1 MKASFMV
8 GLLLVGA
15 CASSGTQAGDVG
27 NPGGGDVDAN
37 VKHVELSG
45 GSGIPGS
52 IDLTADAQSRVP
64 ATWHPMNATP
74 ERTWAYLPIAYSKLG
89 LSITRYD
96 SASHIIEGERLR
108 SRADF
113 GGKQLSDMLNCGDVA
128 GMPNVTRFEIN
139 IMVRSGVKGSGNSSS
154 VASVVTA
161 TAKPGGVSGDQM
173 PCTVSNLA
181 ADRVAAAVAE
191 ALAATQ

>member
-1 MKASFMV
+1 MKASLLV
-8 GLLLVGA
+8 ALLLVGA
-15 CASSGTQAGDVG
+15 CASSGTQSGNAGSPVDV
-27 NPGGGDVDAN
+27 NTN
-37 VKHVELSG
+37 VRHVELNG
-45 GSGIPGS
+45 GQGFPGS
-52 IDLTADAQSRVP
+52 IDITTDAQAHVP
-64 ATWHPMNATP
+64 ATWHPMNAAP

-113 GGKQLSDMLNCGDVA
+113 GGKQLSDMMNCGDVA

-154 VASVVTA
+154 
-161 TAKPGGVSGDQM
+161 D
-173 PCTVSNLA
+173 
-181 ADRVAAAVAE
+181 
-191 ALAATQ
+191 

>member
-1 MKASFMV
+1 MKASLLV

-15 CASSGTQAGDVG
+15 CASSGTQAGDGG

-37 VKHVELSG
+37 VRHVELNG
-45 GSGIPGS
+45 GQGFPGS
-52 IDLTADAQSRVP
+52 IDITSDAQSGAS
-64 ATWHPMNATP
+64 ATWHAMNATP

-96 SASHIIEGERLR
+96 SAAHIIEGERLR

-113 GGKQLSDMLNCGDVA
+113 GGKSLSGMLNCGDVA
-128 GMPNVTRFEIN
+128 GIPNVTRFEIN
-139 IMVRSGVKGSGNSSS
+139 IMVRSGVKGSGKASS

-161 TAKPGGVSGDQM
+161 TAKPDGVSSDQM

>member
-1 MKASFMV
+1 MRPSLLV

-15 CASSGTQAGDVG
+15 CASSGTQAGDIG
-27 NPGGGDVDAN
+27 NPGGGDVEAN
-37 VKHVELSG
+37 ARRVELSG
-45 GSGIPGS
+45 GGAFPGS
-52 IDLTADAQSRVP
+52 TDLTADPQSRGP
-64 ATWHPMNATP
+64 ATWHPMKATP
-74 ERTWAYLPIAYSKLG
+74 ERTWQYLPIAYSKLG
-89 LSITRYD
+89 LAITRYD

-113 GGKQLSDMLNCGDVA
+113 GGKQLSAMMNCGDVA

-139 IMVRSGVKGSGNSSS
+139 IQVRSGVKGSGSSSS
-154 VASVVTA
+154 VASIVTA
-161 TAKPGGVSGDQM
+161 TAKPDGVSGDQM
-173 PCTVSNLA
+173 PCNVTALA

>member
-1 MKASFMV
+1 MKASFLV

-15 CASSGTQAGDVG
+15 CASSGTQGGDVG
-27 NPGGGDVDAN
+27 NPGGGDINAN
-37 VKHVELSG
+37 VQHIELNG
-45 GSGIPGS
+45 GQAFPGS
-52 IDLTADAQSRVP
+52 VFLSSDAQSRAP
-64 ATWHPMNATP
+64 ATWHPMSATP
-74 ERTWAYLPIAYSKLG
+74 QRTWAYLPIAYSKLG
-89 LSITRYD
+89 LAITRYD
-96 SASHIIEGERLR
+96 SAAHIIEGERLR

-113 GGKQLSDMLNCGDVA
+113 GGKQLSAMMNCGDVG
-128 GMPNVTRFEIN
+128 GMPNVTRFDIN

-161 TAKPGGVSGDQM
+161 TAKPGIVSGNQV
-173 PCTVSNLA
+173 PCTVSDLA